1 MINTFDDD
9 ENRIFILCCRRLI
22 IYIFTVEQI
31 SHVTNCNKADISLK
45 QDYTRNRRM
54 SMIASPKETTV
65 QVSLVSISSTAI
77 SMC

>member
-1 MINTFDDD
+1 MLPTPDYLYFH
-9 ENRIFILCCRRLI
+9 CRTD
-22 IYIFTVEQI
+22 F
-31 SHVTNCNKADISLK
+31 SHVTNCDKADISLK